1 MRVALLVAIAASV
14 AACGEARNETK
25 VAPPD
30 ADVEAA
36 PEGSRGAID
45 GREFSAIEIDAMR
58 PAFEKDTVIKLN
70 AIVRRSLDTA
80 NAYTAEIR
88 AIRAAVAA
96 DADGAD
102 AETKAAAQD
111 GLEKLDAWYAE
122 ALSAQHD
129 MNGAVAELEESGED
143 YSEEILAGMV
153 QYVNDV
159 ERLLREEIA
168 ALTPR

>member
-36 PEGSRGAID
+36 PEGSRGAIE

-96 DADGAD
+96 SARD
-102 AETKAAAQD
+102 AENKAAAQA
-111 GLEKLDAWYAE
+111 GLEKLDAWHTE
-122 ALSAQHD
+122 ALSAQQE
-129 MNGAVAELEESGED
+129 MNAAVAALEESGEE

-168 ALTPR
+168 ALTPA